1 MMKPTRDVVVD
12 LWPLYASGEASPD
25 TRALVE
31 AFISEDRE
39 FGDRL
44 RQENVAGLTPPSL
57 GLPRDHER
65 TTLLRLQ
72 RRRARQS
79 MIVNSLALLVSAAM
93 TAYYVWDIVPRWAAT
108 FATAGLPLPPGMQ
121 AAAQGSA
128 WVLRLGVLIVVLLV
142 PLALVFRKRIKLP
155 KFLESGTVLAIVT
168 GVALVLAQLCWLGL
182 LNEASMAIE
191 SAYRAFKSAKP

>member
-31 AFISEDRE
+31 AFIAEDPE

-44 RQENVAGLTPPSL
+44 RREEVAGLALPSL
-57 GLPRDHER
+57 ALPRDHER
-65 TTLLRLQ
+65 TTLRRVQ

-79 MIVNSLALLVSAAM
+79 MIVNSLALLVSGAM

-108 FATAGLPLPPGMQ
+108 FASAGLPLPPGMQ
-121 AAAQGSA
+121 AAAEGSA
-128 WVLRLGVLIVVLLV
+128 WVLRVGLLVAVLLV

-155 KFLESGTVLAIVT
+155 EFLESGTVPAIVT

-182 LNEASMAIE
+182 LNEASIALADAHQAIQ
-191 SAYRAFKSAKP
+191 AAKP

>member
-31 AFISEDRE
+31 AFIGEDRE

-44 RQENVAGLTPPSL
+44 RREEVIALTPPSL
-57 GLPRDHER
+57 ALPKDHER
-65 TTLLRLQ
+65 TTLLRVQ

-108 FATAGLPLPPGMQ
+108 FASAGLPLPPGMQ

-128 WVLRLGVLIVVLLV
+128 WILRLGLLVVVLLV

-155 KFLESGTVLAIVT
+155 EFLESGTVLAIVT
-168 GVALVLAQLCWLGL
+168 GIALVLAQLCWLAL
-182 LNEASMAIE
+182 LNEASISLAD
-191 SAYRAFKSAKP
+191 AHQALRAR